1 MSYSLNKSDGTVL
14 VTIADGVADSS
25 SSSLTFVGQN
35 YVGYGEI
42 LQENLVKLLENFAR
56 PAAPSNPIV
65 GQLWWDRSTNLLK
78 VRVDGSTWRT
88 LASSTAQASA
98 PSGANVGDFWFDT
111 TVDQVKVWSGQG
123 WIVVGPPYARGH
135 DTIANSLVITDTLT
149 NSHIVMSF
157 WVDGEIQAILNP
169 DLDFSPASVV
179 TGFSTIK
186 QGYNLASGFSGV
198 TYHGTAQNTLTFQ
211 DLSPSNFLR
220 SGQNIE
226 VGGNLLVNSDDGV
239 WVGTGGKLRA
249 TINTLTGSTLLRT
262 YTNGAGITVAGTNGG
277 TQVNFLVADATTG
290 LVTVSG
296 NPTTALGVAT
306 KTYVDTNIT
315 SVASVLRNDIDSNV
329 ISINSTLGTLTTEI
343 NNVNTYALNLNS
355 TKANIASGEF
365 TGVPK
370 APTRNVLTSNTAIA
384 TTAFVHSVL
393 PYGCILMWSG
403 SIATIP
409 AGYALCDGTNSTP
422 DLRNRFV
429 VGAGNTY
436 SVTDI
441 GGNKD
446 AIVVTHGHAITIS
459 DPGHGHT
466 VTDPGH
472 AHLMVEVPT
481 SFRVQDGVIDGS
493 YKAGHADRTY
503 TNRNTDSAT
512 TGITLSTASTGITAS
527 TASAGASGTNANL
540 PPYYALCFI
549 MKVV

>member
-1 MSYSLNKSDGTVL
+1 
-14 VTIADGVADSS
+14 
-25 SSSLTFVGQN
+25 
-35 YVGYGEI
+35 
-42 LQENLVKLLENFAR
+42 
-56 PAAPSNPIV
+56 
-65 GQLWWDRSTNLLK
+65 
-78 VRVDGSTWRT
+78 
-88 LASSTAQASA
+88 
-98 PSGANVGDFWFDT
+98 
-111 TVDQVKVWSGQG
+111 
-123 WIVVGPPYARGH
+123 
-135 DTIANSLVITDTLT
+135 
-149 NSHIVMSF
+149 
-157 WVDGEIQAILNP
+157 
-169 DLDFSPASVV
+169 
-179 TGFSTIK
+179 
-186 QGYNLASGFSGV
+186 
-198 TYHGTAQNTLTFQ
+198 
-211 DLSPSNFLR
+211 
-220 SGQNIE
+220 
-226 VGGNLLVNSDDGV
+226 
-239 WVGTGGKLRA
+239 
-249 TINTLTGSTLLRT
+249 
-262 YTNGAGITVAGTNGG
+262 
-277 TQVNFLVADATTG
+277 
-290 LVTVSG
+290 
-296 NPTTALGVAT
+296 
-306 KTYVDTNIT
+306 
-315 SVASVLRNDIDSNV
+315 V

-481 SFRVQDGVIDGS
+481 TTRVSDGVIDGS
-493 YKAGHADRTY
+493 YHAGHADRTY